1 MDVHTLLLDLLQVLV
16 FYKDTASFNSIVD
29 MSCTTRLAAGT
40 EAEYHTEL
48 VPLLALCTV
57 DKKPVPVMAFQQVSP
72 VSAGQGRQDILLIP
86 SPICSAQPR
95 VFRESGGRLFFFFC
109 QPDLP
114 GL

>member
-1 MDVHTLLLDLLQVLV
+1 MGVHTVVLDLLQVLV
-16 FYKDTASFNSIVD
+16 FYNDTASFNSIVD